1 MVMNDALSSLTFF
14 LERLRKFPVSEALT
28 LGNSGGFCVSTN
40 NEFENWVYFPERVT
54 EADTVDMAAGFFRE
68 RNETFM
74 WPVYD
79 GGGEILR
86 EAGLLHA
93 GHLEAMGFDS
103 SSPVTHRG
111 NNAVTLR
118 RITRETCGEWAG
130 CLWSAFD
137 YGDGEPS
144 REYCALVEALCDDA
158 AMSLYV
164 AELEGRDAGGF
175 LLTDEPRLTGVYYF
189 GVKTE
194 FRRKGVASAMMS
206 GVCEISG
213 GKKIVLQSTPEGV
226 PFYEAFGFDDWGAVE
241 VYSTVEDIF

>member
-1 MVMNDALSSLTFF
+1 MMSDVWEDLRFF
-14 LERLRKFPVSEALT
+14 AEHLRNLPVSESIA
-28 LGNSGGFCVSTN
+28 LGNNGGFCVSTN
-40 NEFENWVYFPERVT
+40 NEFENWVYYPE
-54 EADTVDMAAGFFRE
+54 TVRDIETVKRATTFFGR
-68 RNETFM
+68 RKETFM

-79 GGGEILR
+79 GGNNIL
-86 EAGLLHA
+86 EAAGLLHA

-103 SSPVTHRG
+103 SRPVTHRG